1 MEILEKT
8 DSLNS
13 LSSEKPSKKRV
24 CREDRRE
31 QILTVSAQLF
41 SQKGFNG
48 TTTKEL
54 AEQIGVSEAILFRH
68 FPNKQEL
75 YSAILDYKTNELMQ
89 PLWLNCE
96 ELMLERDDYK
106 VFVTL
111 AAQILE
117 TLKQDPCLLRLLFYS
132 ALEGHQL
139 ASNFLETTVR
149 QVREPAVNYI
159 KQRIEEQAFRPL
171 DPILAARSFFSLVMQ
186 RALGKELFQD
196 SDLQKTSSW
205 EAAQEITDIFLFGIS
220 KNKDLSHS
228 KE

>member
-8 DSLNS
+8 N
-13 LSSEKPSKKRV
+13 LSTDEKPKSKKRI

-31 QILTVSAQLF
+31 QILSVAAQLF

-68 FPNKQEL
+68 FSTKQEL
-75 YSAILDYKTNELMQ
+75 YSAILDDKTNELMQ

-96 ELMLERDDYK
+96 ELMLQRNDYE

-111 AAQILE
+111 AAKILE
-117 TLKQDPCLLRLLFYS
+117 TLHQDPCLLRLLFYS

-159 KQRIEEQAFRPL
+159 KQRIEENAFRPI
-171 DPILAARSFFSLVMQ
+171 DPILAARSFFSLVMH
-186 RALGKELFQD
+186 RGLGRELFQD

-205 EAAQEITDIFLFGIS
+205 EAAQEITDIFLFGILKS
-220 KNKDLSHS
+220 KDLSPS